1 MWLGVSLLAILILAV
16 LAWWSLLPRTP
27 RELFLTRCSS
37 CHELRIARLCEFE
50 PAVRPAIVD
59 VMRHEHGAD
68 QVISVAEALMIQ
80 DYLKEAFQ
88 CP

>member
-1 MWLGVSLLAILILAV
+1 MLILLAGV
-16 LAWWSLLPRTP
+16 VAWWLMQPGTP
-27 RELFLTRCSS
+27 RELFLARCSS

-50 PAVRPAIVD
+50 PALRPAIVA

-68 QVISVAEALMIQ
+68 QVISVEEALVIRH
-80 DYLKEAFQ
+80 YLKEAFI

>member
-1 MWLGVSLLAILILAV
+1 MGAGVLMVLLSAV
-16 LAWWSLLPRTP
+16 FVWWAMLPRTP
-27 RELFLTRCSS
+27 RELFLARCSS

-50 PAVRPAIVD
+50 PALRPAIVD

-68 QVISVAEALMIQ
+68 QVISAEEALAIR
-80 DYLKEAFQ
+80 DYLKEAFI